1 MTVQSE
7 PESPPR
13 ELRALSPR
21 AEASVSTLTALA
33 HALGHHPLAQGA
45 VITRPHPLLVMVRRG
60 PASVLLC
67 PGAVWDGGRELITP

>member
-33 HALGHHPLAQGA
+33 HALGHHLLA
-45 VITRPHPLLVMVRRG
+45 
-60 PASVLLC
+60 
-67 PGAVWDGGRELITP
+67 